1 MNQAGERYP
10 QETLTILTIHR
21 LVLYIVGML
30 SPSPYV
36 AWSAGQFDKL
46 IKAAEQAPAITSEFT
61 GAGETIRTQV
71 AADLEELLPSLL
83 ELSHWIHEHP
93 ETAFEEHESAAKVAD
108 YVRAHGID
116 TTVGV
121 GSLATA
127 LLAEVKVAGTNGE
140 PGPVVAFVAEYDAL
154 KNIGHACGHNV
165 ICTTAVGG
173 FLLAV
178 QAAKANGIA
187 GTYRLIGTPGEEGGC
202 GKEYLI
208 RDGIFDDVDAA
219 IMLHP
224 YMADVLEQPW
234 LGNAIG
240 TISFTGHP
248 AHASAAPFQG
258 ANALDAAVAT
268 YQGVAALRQH
278 MLPTDR
284 IHAVFTPKGGGGA
297 VNIVPQF
304 AQLELCVRSQQLD
317 TLAIMMK
324 RVKEI
329 ANGAAE
335 MHGVDVDLVFDYDH
349 AYLPTRL
356 NHALGARYA
365 VAMADRGRRVLPRGI
380 LPEHMAASTD
390 QGNVSLRVPAIHP
403 TMAIAPLGTSLHT
416 EEFRDIARTSAG
428 DTGVADG
435 AYALAMT
442 GLDVAADPA
451 LQAAIREE
459 FEATGGRIDPV
470 FPEL

>member
-1 MNQAGERYP
+1 
-10 QETLTILTIHR
+10 
-21 LVLYIVGML
+21 ML
-30 SPSPYV
+30 SPSPYD
-36 AWSAGQFDKL
+36 AWSASQFDKL
-46 IKAAEQAPAITSEFT
+46 IKTAEQTPAITSEFD
-61 GAGETIRTQV
+61 GADATIRNQV
-71 AADLEELLPSLL
+71 TADLDELLPGLL

-93 ETAFEEHESAAKVAD
+93 ETAFQEHESVAKVAE
-108 YVRAHGID
+108 YLRGVGID
-116 TTVGV
+116 TQVGV
-121 GSLATA
+121 GSLASA
-127 LLAEVKVAGTNGE
+127 FLAEAIVTGAEGE
-140 PGPVVAFVAEYDAL
+140 RGPVVAFVAEYDAL
-154 KNIGHACGHNV
+154 KGIGHACGHNV
-165 ICTTAVGG
+165 ICTTSVGG
-173 FLLAV
+173 FVLAV
-178 QAAKANGIA
+178 QAARTNQIA

-208 RDGIFDDVDAA
+208 RDGVFDDVDAA

-240 TISFTGHP
+240 KLSFTGRSS
-248 AHASAAPFQG
+248 HASAAPFQG

-268 YQGVAALRQH
+268 YQGVASLRQH

-297 VNIVPQF
+297 ANIVPQF
-304 AQLELCVRSQQLD
+304 AQLELCVRSQELD
-317 TLAIMMK
+317 TLAILLK

-335 MHGVDVDLVFDYDH
+335 MHGVDVDLAFDFDH

-365 VAMADRGRRVLPRGI
+365 VAMEERGRRVLPRGI

-403 TMAIAPLGTSLHT
+403 TLGIAPLGTSLHT
-416 EEFRDIARTSAG
+416 TVFREIARAPEG
-428 DTGVADG
+428 DAGVADG

-451 LQAAIREE
+451 LLAAIRAE
-459 FEATGGRIDPV
+459 FAATGGRIDPE